1 MATEKKVL
9 VLTFKTSDNEVK
21 PQITLSKP
29 KFDMEKVELGTYMD
43 AVIAAGVFEKKT
55 LAVNGK
61 KSAVYK
67 TTTTDDITLV

>member
-1 MATEKKVL
+1 MATVKKVL
-9 VLTFKTSDNEVK
+9 VLTFKTSDEEVK

-43 AVIAAGVFEKKT
+43 AVVATGVFEKKT
-55 LAVNGK
+55 LAVSGK